1 MVKLLLCIFSAIA
14 IALSMHHLQHQKM
27 VLNYRTNQAHKS
39 LQNLQIE
46 LWNQQLQVAIY
57 TAPNAIE
64 RTVGSHKIELK
75 PANPTEQAQPA
86 SSSSSD
92 AE

>member
-1 MVKLLLCIFSAIA
+1 MLKLIICIFSAIA
-14 IALSMHHLQHQKM
+14 IALAMLHLQHQKM

-46 LWNQQLQVAIY
+46 LWNQQLQVAID

-75 PANPTEQAQPA
+75 TAAPSEPVQ
-86 SSSSSD
+86 SSTNHTGD